1 MEDYSTTPACVS
13 IYKQGIKLSR
23 DKVHLKTVKKSASA
37 KRGKITSFS
46 KKSSARLRNVFLTND
61 IPESAKVGWT
71 LTLPW
76 SDDLFD
82 GEDAQGWELFRALL
96 NKVQIYFKRYAPNS
110 GYIYRVELQQRGVPH
125 LHAIE
130 YCARGSEAQLGRV
143 WMLQLIEHES
153 TQKDSLEAFCK
164 YGIRRDG
171 LKAEGNTGYYRY
183 LTDHASKHKQAQLG
197 YQGQQ
202 WGIVN
207 RSAFVV
213 EKGKTYDLEPD
224 EYRLFVRY
232 FQRFNRY
239 PVTKGTAGTRR
250 VVKYRR
256 NRRSIGASFLRG
268 GSDTSLMLLALARS
282 NAEWPI
288 ADTGR
293 HLGAKQS

>member
-1 MEDYSTTPACVS
+1 MDYYSTTPACVS
-13 IYKQGIKLSR
+13 IYKQGIKLLR
-23 DKVHLKTVKKSASA
+23 DKVHLKVMKSVGA

-46 KKSSARLRNVFLTND
+46 KQSSARLRNVFLTHD
-61 IPESAKVGWT
+61 IPNSAKVGWT

-82 GEDAQGWELFRALL
+82 TEDAQGWELFRALL
-96 NKVQIYFKRYAPNS
+96 NKVQIYFKRKAPNS
-110 GYIYRVELQQRGVPH
+110 GYIFRIELQQRGAPH

-130 YCARGSEAQLGRV
+130 YCASGSEAQLGKV
-143 WMLQLIEHES
+143 WMSQILLHQS
-153 TQKDSLEAFCK
+153 TPMDTLDAFIK
-164 YGIRRDG
+164 YGVKRDG
-171 LKAEGNTGYYRY
+171 LKAKDNTGYYRY

-197 YQGQQ
+197 YQGKQ

-207 RSAFVV
+207 RSAFVI

-232 FQRFNRY
+232 FQRHNRY
-239 PVTKGTAGTRR
+239 PVTKVSGGTRT

-268 GSDTSLMLLALARS
+268 GSDASLKLLALARS

-293 HLGAKQS
+293 HFGVKQS